1 MDVFGK
7 RIFTF
12 RSLLSA
18 SYGLIKSLPGVLWVY
33 LMRGLPSSFAER
45 ILLVVSG
52 VNACSYCCWFHA
64 QMAERSG
71 LDTDEVDQLLQQL
84 IPQASAQNETP
95 ALMFA
100 LHYADSHASPEP
112 SQLALLRSH
121 YSPVQVYGIRSLCA
135 AIYFGNLSGN
145 TFDAFLQRFR
155 GNPVAGSHWFVELLL
170 FLICAPFLLPIMHRV
185 AKR

>member
-1 MDVFGK
+1 MDVFRK

-12 RSLLSA
+12 SGLLAA
-18 SYGLIKSLPGVLWVY
+18 SYGLIKSIPGVLWVY
-33 LMRGLPSSFAER
+33 LLRGLAPGFAER

-64 QMAERSG
+64 KMAERSG
-71 LDTDEVDQLLQQL
+71 LDSAEVDSLLQQL
-84 IPQASAQNETP
+84 IPQGSAESEKP
-95 ALMFA
+95 ALIFA
-100 LHYADSHASPEP
+100 LHYAESGARPEP
-112 SQLALLRSH
+112 AQLELLMAH
-121 YSPVQVYGIRSLCA
+121 YSPMQVFAIRSLCA

-155 GNPVAGSHWFVELLL
+155 GNPVAGSHWPVELIL